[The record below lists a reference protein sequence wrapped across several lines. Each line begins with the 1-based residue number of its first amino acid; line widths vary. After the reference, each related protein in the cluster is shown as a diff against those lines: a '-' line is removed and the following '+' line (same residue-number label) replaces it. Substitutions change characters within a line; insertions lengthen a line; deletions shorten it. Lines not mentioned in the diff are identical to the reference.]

1 MNESLVL
8 YTTDKKIATIT
19 LNRPEKRNA
28 TNPALY
34 SALNAAI
41 VQALGDN
48 NVRVIVLTGNGPVF
62 CAGQDLTF
70 TLEASRQEF
79 KEYMKVNLDTRELLR
94 TMDKP
99 VIAKINGDALG
110 GGCYLATACDIIIA
124 ASHARFAMREILIGM
139 HSGGAHLFTVGRAR
153 AMEINM
159 TGRFI
164 SAFEAEKWGL
174 INTVVE
180 EPELETAVDDMATLL
195 ASKPPLGLMYTKRA
209 TNLLLETAGFDSL
222 YKYID
227 ETYDLLENT
236 EDRYEAKLAFAEK
249 RLPVFKG
256 K

>member
-1 MNESLVL
+1 MAKSLVL
-8 YTTDKKIATIT
+8 YTVDNNIATIT
-19 LNRPEKRNA
+19 LNRPDKRNA

-34 SALNAAI
+34 EELNAAMSR
-41 VQALGDN
+41 ALADKN
-48 NVRVIVLTGNGPVF
+48 IRVLILTGSGTVF
-62 CAGQDLTF
+62 CAGQDLKF
-70 TLEASRQEF
+70 TLEANRQEF
-79 KEYMKVNLDTRELLR
+79 KEYMKINLDTRELLR
-94 TMDKP
+94 TMAKP

-164 SAFEAEKWGL
+164 SAQEAERWGL

-180 EPELETAVDDMATLL
+180 APELSKATDDMAAIL

-209 TNLLLETAGFDSL
+209 TNLLLETAGFDAL

-236 EDRYEAKLAFAEK
+236 HDRFEAKLAFSEK
-249 RLPVFKG
+249 RQPIFKG
-256 K
+256 S

>member
-1 MNESLVL
+1 MAKSLVL
-8 YTTDKKIATIT
+8 YTADNNIATIT
-19 LNRPEKRNA
+19 LNRPDKRNA

-34 SALNAAI
+34 EELNAAMSR
-41 VQALGDN
+41 ALADKKI
-48 NVRVIVLTGNGPVF
+48 RVLILTGSGTVF
-62 CAGQDLTF
+62 CAGQDLKF
-70 TLEASRQEF
+70 TLEANRQEF
-79 KEYMKVNLDTRELLR
+79 KEYMKINLDTRELLR
-94 TMDKP
+94 TMAKP

-164 SAFEAEKWGL
+164 SAQEAERWGL

-180 EPELETAVDDMATLL
+180 ASELSKATDDMAAIL

-209 TNLLLETAGFDSL
+209 TNLLLETAGFDAL

-236 EDRYEAKLAFAEK
+236 HDRFEAKLAFSEK
-249 RLPVFKG
+249 RQPIFKG
-256 K
+256 S

>member
-1 MNESLVL
+1 MAKSLVL
-8 YTTDKKIATIT
+8 YAVDNNVATIT
-19 LNRPEKRNA
+19 LNRPDKRNS

-34 SALNAAI
+34 KDLNGAI
-41 VQALGDN
+41 CQALADKTI
-48 NVRVIVLTGNGPVF
+48 RVLVLTGSGTVF
-62 CAGQDLTF
+62 CAGQDLKF
-70 TLEASRQEF
+70 TLEANRQEF
-79 KEYMKVNLDTRELLR
+79 KEYMKINLDTRELLR

-159 TGRFI
+159 TGRFF
-164 SAFEAEKWGL
+164 SAQEAEKWGL

-180 EPELETAVDDMATLL
+180 ASELSETTNEMATVL

-209 TNLLLETAGFDSL
+209 TNLLLETAGFDAL

-236 EDRYEAKLAFAEK
+236 HDRFEAKLAFSEK
-249 RLPVFKG
+249 RQPIFKG
-256 K
+256 S

>member
-1 MNESLVL
+1 MAKSLVL
-8 YTTDKKIATIT
+8 YTVDNNIATIT
-19 LNRPEKRNA
+19 LNRPDKRNA

-34 SALNAAI
+34 EELNAAMSR
-41 VQALGDN
+41 ALADTKI
-48 NVRVIVLTGNGPVF
+48 RVLILTGSGTVF
-62 CAGQDLTF
+62 CAGQDLKF
-70 TLEASRQEF
+70 TLEANRQEF
-79 KEYMKVNLDTRELLR
+79 KEYMKINLDTRELLR
-94 TMDKP
+94 TMAKP

-164 SAFEAEKWGL
+164 SAQEAERWGL

-180 EPELETAVDDMATLL
+180 ASELSKATDDMAAIL

-209 TNLLLETAGFDSL
+209 TNLLLETAGFDAL

-236 EDRYEAKLAFAEK
+236 HDRFEAKLAFSEK
-249 RLPVFKG
+249 RQPIFKG
-256 K
+256 S

>member
-1 MNESLVL
+1 MSEPLVL
-8 YTTDKKIATIT
+8 YATDKKVATIT

-34 SALNAAI
+34 NALHSTI
-41 VQALGDN
+41 LQALGDD
-48 NVRVIVLTGNGPVF
+48 NVRVIILTGNGPVF

-70 TLEASRQEF
+70 TLEASREEF
-79 KEYMKVNLDTRELLR
+79 KEYMKINLDTRELLR

-139 HSGGAHLFTVGRAR
+139 HSGGAHLFTIGRAR

-164 SAFEAEKWGL
+164 SAAEAEKWGL
-174 INTVVE
+174 INTVVAE
-180 EPELETAVDDMATLL
+180 SELEKAVDDMANIL

-209 TNLLLETAGFDSL
+209 TNFLLETAGFDAL

-227 ETYDLLENT
+227 ETYDLLEKT
-236 EDRYEAKLAFAEK
+236 EDRYEAKLAFTEK
-249 RLPVFKG
+249 RLPIFKG

>member
-1 MNESLVL
+1 MAKSLVL
-8 YTTDKKIATIT
+8 YTADNNIATIT
-19 LNRPEKRNA
+19 LNRPDKRNA

-34 SALNAAI
+34 EELNAAMSR
-41 VQALGDN
+41 ALADKN
-48 NVRVIVLTGNGPVF
+48 IRVLILTGSGTVF
-62 CAGQDLTF
+62 CAGQDLKF
-70 TLEASRQEF
+70 TLEANRQEF
-79 KEYMKVNLDTRELLR
+79 KEYMKINLDTRELLR
-94 TMDKP
+94 TMAKP

-164 SAFEAEKWGL
+164 SAQEAERWGL

-180 EPELETAVDDMATLL
+180 APELSKATDDMAAIL

-209 TNLLLETAGFDSL
+209 TNLLLETAGFDAL

-236 EDRYEAKLAFAEK
+236 HDRFEAKLAFSEK
-249 RLPVFKG
+249 RQPIFKG
-256 K
+256 S